1 MTEKSTE
8 HVISDVILPAP
19 VPVPPPINIINF
31 ENYRINNNSWSNH
44 EITEE
49 DDEEEEEENDDVR
62 NRTTRLMPSITEG
75 YNEGYS
81 NSSELFGY
89 DSDRNVNDV
98 VYVVTWRGSDEL
110 LSASMDALVW
120 TIGSGVYGSG
130 IVYLVHVF
138 PELRFIPT
146 PLGRLPIS
154 QANPEQ
160 KESYVSDE
168 RSKRAEYLQKF
179 LSLCSSSKVQ
189 VETVLI
195 ESDMEAKAILDLIP
209 ILNIRKLVM
218 GATKSNLRKLK
229 SSSKKGGGG
238 TLDQIL
244 HNAPHFCE
252 VKVICDGKE
261 VSLQDQLTNE
271 PPGSPY
277 SAAPSPRDTP
287 LEPMQDHTNSF
298 VRCGCFK
305 L

>member
-1 MTEKSTE
+1 MAEKA
-8 HVISDVILPAP
+8 ISDGSL
-19 VPVPPPINIINF
+19 PPPINIINF
-31 ENYRINNNSWSNH
+31 EDYRINNSWSHH
-44 EITEE
+44 EIVEEEEDEE
-49 DDEEEEEENDDVR
+49 DDYR
-62 NRTTRLMPSITEG
+62 GIRLMPSIIE
-75 YNEGYS
+75 E
-81 NSSELFGY
+81 SSDGNGSDLFS
-89 DSDRNVNDV
+89 SDRNSNDV

-120 TIGSGVYGSG
+120 TIGSDLHESS

-138 PELRFIPT
+138 PELRVIPT

-160 KESYVSDE
+160 KESYVIDE

-179 LSLCSSSKVQ
+179 ISLCSSSKVQ

-244 HNAPHFCE
+244 HNAPQFCE
-252 VKVICDGKE
+252 VKVICEGKE
-261 VSLQDQLTNE
+261 VSLQDQSTNE
-271 PPGSPY
+271 PPVSPH
-277 SAAPSPRDTP
+277 STAPSPQDTTLKP
-287 LEPMQDHTNSF
+287 TQDHPDGF
-298 VRCGCFK
+298 VRCSCFK

>member
-1 MTEKSTE
+1 
-8 HVISDVILPAP
+8 
-19 VPVPPPINIINF
+19 
-31 ENYRINNNSWSNH
+31 
-44 EITEE
+44 
-49 DDEEEEEENDDVR
+49 
-62 NRTTRLMPSITEG
+62 MPSITE
-75 YNEGYS
+75 EGN
-81 NSSELFGY
+81 NSSEY
-89 DSDRNVNDV
+89 CSYDRNANDV

-120 TIGSGVYGSG
+120 TIGSDLRGPSS

-160 KESYVSDE
+160 KESYVIDE

-209 ILNIRKLVM
+209 ILNIRNLVI

-229 SSSKKGGGG
+229 SSSKRGGGG
-238 TLDQIL
+238 TLDQII
-244 HNAPHFCE
+244 HNAPECCE

-261 VSLQDQLTNE
+261 VSLQDHLTNE
-271 PPGSPY
+271 PASPH
-277 SAAPSPRDTP
+277 SPAPSPRETT
-287 LEPMQDHTNSF
+287 LEPMQDHTNGF
-298 VRCGCFK
+298 VKCGCFK

>member
-1 MTEKSTE
+1 MAEKANNYFGS
-8 HVISDVILPAP
+8 IPS
-19 VPVPPPINIINF
+19 PINNH
-31 ENYRINNNSWSNH
+31 H
-44 EITEE
+44 EIVEE
-49 DDEEEEEENDDVR
+49 DDYR
-62 NRTTRLMPSITEG
+62 IMPSITE
-75 YNEGYS
+75 E
-81 NSSELFGY
+81 EDLFCV
-89 DSDRNVNDV
+89 DRDLNDV

-110 LSASMDALVW
+110 LSATMDALVW
-120 TIGSGVYGSG
+120 TIGSVRHGST

-146 PLGRLPIS
+146 PLGRLPIN

-160 KESYVSDE
+160 KESYVCDE

-209 ILNIRKLVM
+209 ILNITKLVM

-244 HNAPHFCE
+244 HNAPQFCE
-252 VKVICDGKE
+252 VKVICEGKE
-261 VSLQDQLTNE
+261 VSLDDQLSNE
-271 PPGSPY
+271 QPVSPY
-277 SAAPSPRDTP
+277 STASSPRETT
-287 LEPMQDHTNSF
+287 LKPMQDQNNDF
-298 VRCGCFK
+298 VRCSCFK

>member
-1 MTEKSTE
+1 MTEKPFN
-8 HVISDVILPAP
+8 HVISDDILP
-19 VPVPPPINIINF
+19 VPIPPPINIINF
-31 ENYRINNNSWSNH
+31 ENYRTNHNSWNNH

-49 DDEEEEEENDDVR
+49 DEEEDDDDNNNNN
-62 NRTTRLMPSITEG
+62 NRSILMPTISEG
-75 YNEGYS
+75 YNEGK
-81 NSSELFGY
+81 SSEMFSY

-110 LSASMDALVW
+110 VSASMDALMW
-120 TIGSGVYGSG
+120 TIGNDVYGSSSS

-160 KESYVSDE
+160 KEGYVSDE

-229 SSSKKGGGG
+229 SSSKRGGGG
-238 TLDQIL
+238 TLEQIL
-244 HNAPHFCE
+244 HNTPQFCE
-252 VKVICDGKE
+252 VKVIFEGKE

-271 PPGSPY
+271 SPGSPY
-277 SAAPSPRDTP
+277 SAAPSPRDTT
-287 LEPMQDHTNSF
+287 LVPMQDQTNGF